1 MPDDSGYLTP
11 EDIAAGMRVYTP
23 PGAPADKPVPGATTV
38 TADPRGAMFPSTPG
52 QQVNSLQS
60 SPMTQVMPRTGA
72 SFGYGNDGYG
82 YGNMSPE
89 QMNALLIA
97 RFMAPYLGAAG
108 PIFQLATTLKAKGLN
123 GEDRTLTP
131 VPHDPFAQGNA
142 P

>member
-23 PGAPADKPVPGATTV
+23 PGAPVDKPVPGATTV
-38 TADPRGAMFPSTPG
+38 TADPRGGMFPRTSG

-72 SFGYGNDGYG
+72 GFGYGNDGYG
-82 YGNMSPE
+82 YGNSGMSPA
-89 QMNALLIA
+89 QMNALMIG

-108 PIFQLATTLKAKGLN
+108 PIFQMGLELSALGMN
-123 GEDRTLTP
+123 GEDRKLTP
-131 VPHDPFAQGNA
+131 VQGNPFASE
-142 P
+142 